1 MSSHVD
7 SLLLLGR
14 PAHVVTIGLQREQHG
29 QRRHMGVVVA
39 AGVAAVVMIVVIM
52 MMVMAAPAMT
62 AVAFVSWLA
71 FVQLKRLAHTN
82 VVFAHV

>member
-29 QRRHMGVVVA
+29 ERRHMGVVVA
-39 AGVAAVVMIVVIM
+39 MPVAAMVMIVVIM
-52 MMVMAAPAMT
+52 AVAMVPAMT
-62 AVAFVSWLA
+62 IAATVVRLA
-71 FVQLKRLAHTN
+71 FVQWKRLAHID